1 MDSHPP
7 AHRARRRSLAIYA
20 IAVISAYAVPGTLS
34 AFGSGWMIG
43 LSMAIWTVLTG
54 PGIGIALL
62 AHPVLGSMAP
72 DAYSLGLALV
82 PLTLLP
88 VYYHAHATTRKGRIV
103 AGVVQAVVLA
113 VGLVASFVLFATT
126 TQ

>member
-1 MDSHPP
+1 MYNRPP
-7 AHRARRRSLAIYA
+7 AKRSRRRSLAIYA
-20 IAVISAYAVPGTLS
+20 IAAIGAYVIPGTLS
-34 AFGSGWMIG
+34 AFGSDRMIG
-43 LSMAIWTVLTG
+43 LSMAIWAVLTG

-62 AHPVLGSMAP
+62 AHPVLGPMAP
-72 DAYSLGLALV
+72 DAYSSGLALV

-88 VYYHAHATTRKGRIV
+88 VYFYASAATRKGRVV
-103 AGVVQAVVLA
+103 AGVVQAVMLA